1 VENATLTPFERHASL
16 ENSVWQMGNL
26 FSFLA
31 NAQDTHNQFAVMEIK
46 ARRGFEP
53 PPHTHSRDDEAFYL
67 LEGEIE
73 FYIGNHHIHA
83 KAGSFVFAP
92 RGIMHSFQFTT
103 DEVRMLVI
111 STPPGLEAGFQRLSE
126 PAQTLDLPPI
136 PTTPPDVPR
145 LIQVFGELG
154 VTFAPPPADR

>member
-1 VENATLTPFERHASL
+1 METTKLLPFERRASL

-31 NAQDTHNQFAVMEIK
+31 NAEDTHNQFALMEVR

-53 PPHTHSRDDEAFYL
+53 PPHTHSRDDEAFYV

-73 FYIGNHHIHA
+73 FHIGDQLIHA
-83 KAGSFVFAP
+83 QSGSFVFAP
-92 RGIMHSFQFTT
+92 RGIMHGFQIKTP
-103 DEVRMLVI
+103 EIRMLVI
-111 STPPGLEAGFQRLSE
+111 STPAGLEAGFRQLSE
-126 PAQTLDLPPI
+126 PAQALTLPPI

-154 VTFAPPPADR
+154 VTFPPPPSNH

>member
-1 VENATLTPFERHASL
+1 MQITTLVPYERRASL

-31 NAQDTHNQFAVMEIK
+31 NSADTNNQFAVMEVLG
-46 ARRGFEP
+46 RQGFEP
-53 PPHTHSRDDEAFYL
+53 PPHTHSRDDEAFYI

-73 FYIGNHHIHA
+73 FHIGDQFIQA

-92 RGIMHSFQFTT
+92 RGIMHRFQFKTPQI
-103 DEVRMLVI
+103 RMLVI
-111 STPPGLEAGFQRLSE
+111 STPAGLEAGFRQLSE
-126 PAQTLDLPPI
+126 PAQALTLPPI

-154 VTFAPPPADR
+154 VTFAPPPER